1 MSIKNIILSGVLF
14 LTIGNVFA
22 TDKNIDKKNI
32 DKKACKYVQEQIS
45 TIESFYTNDE
55 GYSLQLLEASKF
67 LTTISEI
74 ESNYLYSYEA
84 IGEALETNDVATWK
98 KWFEANKHLLTWDD
112 ELKTVVIKTEE

>member
-1 MSIKNIILSGVLF
+1 MTIKNIILTGVLF

-55 GYSLQLLEASKF
+55 GYSLQLLEASQF

-84 IGEALETNDVATWK
+84 IGDALETNDVATWK
-98 KWFEANKHLLTWDD
+98 NWFEANKHLLTWDD
-112 ELKTVVIKTEE
+112 ELKTVVLK